1 MIPEKAEEE
10 KHMTQE
16 MKEKERENETIEL
29 NEEELEEVAGGAK
42 PFGLG
47 WIDYTDIKHSK
58 KPQE

>member
-1 MIPEKAEEE
+1 
-10 KHMTQE
+10 MTQE